1 MRGPP
6 PIHEEVFDMT
16 RGVGGE
22 SPANVTTYLKGIDYP
37 AGKDQLVKHA
47 QQNGAD
53 SEVVDVLK
61 GMPDQKYENMAD
73 VMKGY
78 GEARH

>member
-1 MRGPP
+1 
-6 PIHEEVFDMT
+6 MT

-37 AGKDQLVKHA
+37 AKKDQLIKHA
-47 QQNGAD
+47 QQNGAE
-53 SEVVDVLK
+53 SEVVNVLNS
-61 GMPDQKYENMAD
+61 MPDQEYGNMAD